1 MNYTSEKPDSNTS
14 LVLCKPIGTG
24 SSGISGWVTQPEQR
38 GSIDIIWSCLATLF
52 VCVWVMIHLNVPAHN
67 DSNWT
72 LSVRRTRWLLLAIL
86 APELVMLF
94 ASGQWASAKQSVS
107 EMKALGFESWSMVH
121 AFYADSGGFVLQ
133 ARDSTPFPI
142 TAKQIQYL
150 VVSKYMPLPAIT
162 RAEIW
167 DKSKADRFA
176 KYVASLQ
183 AGWLVLQVVARAVQH
198 LPITLLELSTVALI
212 TCTAATFY
220 FWFCT
225 FLTLSTWTILEL
237 IVPQGSPSTSK
248 HQQLSTSNG
257 LSQRSWWTQVQE
269 PVVLLKIRH

>member
-1 MNYTSEKPDSNTS
+1 MNHTFHKPNGNTGE
-14 LVLCKPIGTG
+14 VLCNPIDTR
-24 SSGISGWVTQPEQR
+24 SSGISGWVSQPEQR

-72 LSVRRTRWLLLAIL
+72 LFVRRSRWLLLAIL

-142 TAKQIQYL
+142 TAKQVQYL

-176 KYVASLQ
+176 KYVACLQ

-225 FLTLSTWTILEL
+225 FLTLSIWATSRLTYHREA
-237 IVPQGSPSTSK
+237 PQCRDTNNPLHSTDCCR
-248 HQQLSTSNG
+248 G
-257 LSQRSWWTQVQE
+257 LGRRRSESQ
-269 PVVLLKIRH
+269 